1 MSTSRRPEP
10 RRSTCIAQSLAE
22 TRFRSGFPLLR
33 ALVCSPRVVEPA
45 RPTLQLAGAGGTLIG
60 TTAAC
65 GILGTVAGWA
75 LGSWPLGLMVGL
87 VIGIP
92 VGIFEAPRPAPGRLL
107 PAIAAAGLLVLAL
120 PVFLVADLPL
130 GGWVLASVL
139 WLAAQGLSLL
149 LVRLGLG
156 ADRLAAS
163 GVVGIGMTLRSVA
176 VGVVLVAVVASDA
189 RLGLSA
195 ALLYALA
202 YTLELG
208 VSLAAYFGQES
219 TR

>member
-1 MSTSRRPEP
+1 VR
-10 RRSTCIAQSLAE
+10 LA
-22 TRFRSGFPLLR
+22 
-33 ALVCSPRVVEPA
+33 
-45 RPTLQLAGAGGTLIG
+45 
-60 TTAAC
+60 
-65 GILGTVAGWA
+65 
-75 LGSWPLGLMVGL
+75 
-87 VIGIP
+87 
-92 VGIFEAPRPAPGRLL
+92 IFETPRPAPGRLL

-149 LVRLGLG
+149 LARLGLG
-156 ADRLAAS
+156 ADKLAAS
-163 GVVGIGMTLRSVA
+163 GVVGIGMTLRSIA

-208 VSLAAYFGQES
+208 VSLATYFGQES

>member
-1 MSTSRRPEP
+1 VR
-10 RRSTCIAQSLAE
+10 LA
-22 TRFRSGFPLLR
+22 
-33 ALVCSPRVVEPA
+33 
-45 RPTLQLAGAGGTLIG
+45 
-60 TTAAC
+60 
-65 GILGTVAGWA
+65 
-75 LGSWPLGLMVGL
+75 
-87 VIGIP
+87 
-92 VGIFEAPRPAPGRLL
+92 IFETPRPAPGRLL

-149 LVRLGLG
+149 LARLGLG
-156 ADRLAAS
+156 ADKLAAS

-208 VSLAAYFGQES
+208 VSLATYFGQES

>member
-1 MSTSRRPEP
+1 VR
-10 RRSTCIAQSLAE
+10 LA
-22 TRFRSGFPLLR
+22 
-33 ALVCSPRVVEPA
+33 
-45 RPTLQLAGAGGTLIG
+45 
-60 TTAAC
+60 
-65 GILGTVAGWA
+65 
-75 LGSWPLGLMVGL
+75 
-87 VIGIP
+87 
-92 VGIFEAPRPAPGRLL
+92 IFETPRPAPGRLL

-195 ALLYALA
+195 SLLYALA

>member
-1 MSTSRRPEP
+1 MR
-10 RRSTCIAQSLAE
+10 LA
-22 TRFRSGFPLLR
+22 
-33 ALVCSPRVVEPA
+33 
-45 RPTLQLAGAGGTLIG
+45 
-60 TTAAC
+60 
-65 GILGTVAGWA
+65 
-75 LGSWPLGLMVGL
+75 
-87 VIGIP
+87 
-92 VGIFEAPRPAPGRLL
+92 IFETPRPAPGRLL

-130 GGWVLASVL
+130 GGWVLATVL

-149 LVRLGLG
+149 LARLGLG
-156 ADRLAAS
+156 ADKLAAS

-189 RLGLSA
+189 QLGLSA

-208 VSLAAYFGQES
+208 VSLATYFGQES
-219 TR
+219 TQ

>member
-1 MSTSRRPEP
+1 VR
-10 RRSTCIAQSLAE
+10 LA
-22 TRFRSGFPLLR
+22 
-33 ALVCSPRVVEPA
+33 
-45 RPTLQLAGAGGTLIG
+45 
-60 TTAAC
+60 
-65 GILGTVAGWA
+65 
-75 LGSWPLGLMVGL
+75 
-87 VIGIP
+87 
-92 VGIFEAPRPAPGRLL
+92 IFETPRPAPGRLL

-149 LVRLGLG
+149 LARLGVG
-156 ADRLAAS
+156 ADKLAAS

-208 VSLAAYFGQES
+208 VSLASYFGQES

>member
-1 MSTSRRPEP
+1 VR
-10 RRSTCIAQSLAE
+10 LA
-22 TRFRSGFPLLR
+22 
-33 ALVCSPRVVEPA
+33 
-45 RPTLQLAGAGGTLIG
+45 
-60 TTAAC
+60 
-65 GILGTVAGWA
+65 
-75 LGSWPLGLMVGL
+75 
-87 VIGIP
+87 
-92 VGIFEAPRPAPGRLL
+92 IFETPRPAPGRLL

-149 LVRLGLG
+149 LARLGLG
-156 ADRLAAS
+156 ADKLAAS

>member
-1 MSTSRRPEP
+1 MR
-10 RRSTCIAQSLAE
+10 LA
-22 TRFRSGFPLLR
+22 
-33 ALVCSPRVVEPA
+33 
-45 RPTLQLAGAGGTLIG
+45 
-60 TTAAC
+60 
-65 GILGTVAGWA
+65 
-75 LGSWPLGLMVGL
+75 
-87 VIGIP
+87 
-92 VGIFEAPRPAPGRLL
+92 IFETPRPAPGRLL
-107 PAIAAAGLLVLAL
+107 PALAAAGLLVLAL

-149 LVRLGLG
+149 LTRLGVG
-156 ADRLAAS
+156 ADKLAAS

-219 TR
+219 T